1 MYTHTHTHT
10 HTLTHTHIQV
20 RLYDI
25 YYRVVSVVVN
35 LAPMAC
41 GRQGFSTGNQI
52 CKATRSGGFRQS
64 RRCSRDTYPE
74 SYTEYVLTY
83 EAKQVRLYDIYFR
96 SVSVLVKEVASD
108 VSSGID
114 QEEKVCLGPF
124 FSIYMCLSPIVLS
137 ISPIFLSI
145 SIAASLHLSLLLS
158 YLSIYLCLSF
168 SLSFSPSFSLSFQLS
183 LSLFNPCYLSSS
195 LQHVET

>member
-1 MYTHTHTHT
+1 
-10 HTLTHTHIQV
+10 V

-96 SVSVLVKEVASD
+96 SVSVVVKEVASD

-114 QEEKVCLGPF
+114 QEEKVCLGLF
-124 FSIYMCLSPIVLS
+124 FLS
-137 ISPIFLSI
+137 ICVSLLSFYPSLLSFYLSLSLLLFIFLSFSPIFLSI
-145 SIAASLHLSLLLS
+145 
-158 YLSIYLCLSF
+158 CV
-168 SLSFSPSFSLSFQLS
+168 S
-183 LSLFNPCYLSSS
+183 LSLYLSLPLSLYLFSS
-195 LQHVET
+195 LSHSSTLAISLPPYNMWKHDASWFLQIRF